1 MRSFPWGAI
10 SYMGGKRPLLV
21 EVPRREPV
29 GIPDTCGSECYGTL
43 IKAGIGRESTEARGG
58 GGGGEFEWRGFYF

>member
-1 MRSFPWGAI
+1 MRSFPWGTI

-21 EVPRREPV
+21 EVPRCRGESLW
-29 GIPDTCGSECYGTL
+29 DARGSECYGTL

-58 GGGGEFEWRGFYF
+58 GGGGEWRGFYS